1 MYGIGVT
8 ITHAG
13 QSGKAEVDQTARFTG
28 WTSSNRGLE
37 MDCIGTLLHEQLVS
51 ERPGQPDE
59 QVGRDSPQH
68 SVYATPPRTKC
79 VAQRHNYLDG
89 EPGYFQRGIPAQA
102 AKPRLEFDD
111 QVRRELEHSHRD
123 D

>member
-13 QSGKAEVDQTARFTG
+13 QSGKAEVDQTTRFTG

-59 QVGRDSPQH
+59 QVGRDSPHH
-68 SVYATPPRTKC
+68 SGPATPPRPKC
-79 VAQRHNYLDG
+79 VPRRLTYRNAK
-89 EPGYFQRGIPAQA
+89 PGTFQPGIPAQA
-102 AKPRLEFDD
+102 ANG
-111 QVRRELEHSHRD
+111 ELKF
-123 D
+123 